1 MVEENT
7 ARMCGDPFPHL
18 KREGD
23 DLTTC
28 TLPCVEA
35 TGHRPETPH
44 KCADRCEWMI
54 DAQDFID
61 TFRPKEQE

>member
-1 MVEENT
+1 MGEEDT
-7 ARMCGDPFPHL
+7 VRLCGDAFPHV

-23 DLTTC
+23 DLITC
-28 TLPCVEA
+28 TLPCVEP

-44 KCADRCEWMI
+44 KCIDGCEWMI

-61 TFRPKEQE
+61 AFRPKEQE

>member
-1 MVEENT
+1 MVEEDT
-7 ARMCGDPFPHL
+7 VRLCGDAFPHV

-23 DLTTC
+23 DLITC
-28 TLPCVEA
+28 TLPCVEP
-35 TGHRPETPH
+35 TGHRPEMPH
-44 KCADRCEWMI
+44 KCIDGCEWMI